1 MLLITSFK
9 RPITNPTLLAG
20 RQAWKNGWTLEG
32 KRWLLIVNFQ
42 SCSMQDQSKTMAI
55 KKSIVRSNQRD
66 GTIIEVIGA
75 TRCWIASADARP
87 SVTRT
92 NRPVFISRSISFFLF
107 FLFLFFIFSIYRAT
121 LSRGSSRR
129 YRESRLCIDSWAS
142 RLDRGTND
150 NPRCLVWFIDNKKCG
165 SVRRDNVKVSIMI
178 GRGGWNCDSILYRNF
193 IQRLLQNSNFA
204 MKINNKACVKMYSI
218 SSQNIK

>member
-1 MLLITSFK
+1 
-9 RPITNPTLLAG
+9 
-20 RQAWKNGWTLEG
+20 
-32 KRWLLIVNFQ
+32 
-42 SCSMQDQSKTMAI
+42 MQDQSKTMAI

-107 FLFLFFIFSIYRAT
+107 SFIFIFHFFEYTSAT

-142 RLDRGTND
+142 RFDRGTND

-165 SVRRDNVKVSIMI
+165 SVRRDNVKAFGNDRSRRLKIAIRILFEVCFKIQTTRWKLMI
-178 GRGGWNCDSILYRNF
+178 KHVWKC
-193 IQRLLQNSNFA
+193 
-204 MKINNKACVKMYSI
+204 
-218 SSQNIK
+218 IKLALEI